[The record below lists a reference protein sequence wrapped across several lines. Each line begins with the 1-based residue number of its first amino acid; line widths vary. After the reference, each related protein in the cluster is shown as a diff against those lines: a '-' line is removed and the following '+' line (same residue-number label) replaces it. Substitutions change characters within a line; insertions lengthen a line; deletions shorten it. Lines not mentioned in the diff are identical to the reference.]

1 MILSIKTAPAL
12 IDAELNKTKNGD
24 ETIVDFF
31 SKNID
36 IFEDVVLFGG
46 AIRDIFLFWRN
57 KSRFGS

>member
-36 IFEDVVLFGG
+36 IFEEYS
-46 AIRDIFLFWRN
+46 IC
-57 KSRFGS
+57 

>member
-31 SKNID
+31 SRNIET
-36 IFEDVVLFGG
+36 FEDVVLFVGDSRYFF
-46 AIRDIFLFWRN
+46 IWRN
-57 KSRFGS
+57 KSKIRS